1 MSFMDGFDA
10 YRYYMAC
17 KLHFTSDKYD
27 VFENNGRVKGTR
39 NIFDQRNDKYLFE
52 KLARKYDQP
61 YNVIQYFVANFAYG
75 NDAVVYSDSVADE
88 NLVVWQKRKQS
99 LTQTFK
105 DDLDKIQLHLERNKL
120 SKDRLFNFVDGNQPE
135 LLKLFLGGHV
145 CIETMVILNSY
156 ANYLSSWKDN
166 ANLLFEWYTR
176 RIDKCKKF
184 VKFDS
189 DKCLN
194 IFKHFEEEI
203 AF

>member
-1 MSFMDGFDA
+1 MDGFDA

-27 VFENNGRVKGTR
+27 VFESNGRVKGTR

-105 DDLDKIQLHLERNKL
+105 DDLDKIQLHLEKNKL

-156 ANYLSSWKDN
+156 ASYLSSWKDN

>member
-1 MSFMDGFDA
+1 MDGFDA

-27 VFENNGRVKGTR
+27 VFKSNGRVKGKR
-39 NIFDQRNDKYLFE
+39 DIFDQRNDKYLFE
-52 KLARKYDQP
+52 KLARKYDRP
-61 YNVIQYFVANFAYG
+61 HDVIQYFVANFAYG

-88 NLVVWQKRKQS
+88 NLTVWQKRKQS

-105 DDLDKIQLHLERNKL
+105 DDLDKIQLHLEKNKL
-120 SKDRLFNFVDGNQPE
+120 SKDRLFNFVQGNQPE

-145 CIETMVILNSY
+145 CIETMVILDSY
-156 ANYLSSWKDN
+156 ANYLSSWKEN

-176 RIDKCKKF
+176 RIDKCRKF

-189 DKCLN
+189 DKCLL
-194 IFKHFEEEI
+194 IFNQFEEEI
-203 AF
+203 VF